1 VADYTAMRSR
11 AYGMYTPD
19 ADAAVHTLVERVR
32 GLPLDELAV
41 QLQEGL
47 ELIASMHP
55 EVRTDPL
62 VREVIADA
70 LRLHG

>member
-1 VADYTAMRSR
+1 MSAP
-11 AYGMYTPD
+11 AYGMYSPD

-32 GLPLDELAV
+32 GLPLDELIVELRAGV
-41 QLQEGL
+41 

-55 EVRTDPL
+55 EVREDAL

-70 LRLHG
+70 LQLGG

>member
-1 VADYTAMRSR
+1 MASP
-11 AYGMYTPD
+11 AYGMYSAD
-19 ADAAVHTLVERVR
+19 ADAAVHVLVKRVR

-41 QLQEGL
+41 QLAEGL

-62 VREVIADA
+62 VPEVIADA

>member
-1 VADYTAMRSR
+1 MAWP
-11 AYGMYTPD
+11 AYGMYSAD

-32 GLPLDELAV
+32 DLPLDELVVELRAGV
-41 QLQEGL
+41 

-55 EVRTDPL
+55 EVRDDGL

-70 LRLHG
+70 LQLCG

>member
-1 VADYTAMRSR
+1 VADYTAMASP
-11 AYGMYTPD
+11 AYGMYSAD
-19 ADAAVHTLVERVR
+19 ADAAVHVLVERVR

-41 QLQEGL
+41 ELASGL

-62 VREVIADA
+62 VPEVIADA

>member
-1 VADYTAMRSR
+1 MATP
-11 AYGMYTPD
+11 AYGMYSSD
-19 ADAAVHTLVERVR
+19 ANAAVHVLVERVR
-32 GLPLDELAV
+32 DLPLDELAAE
-41 QLQEGL
+41 LQAGL
-47 ELIASMHP
+47 ELIASLHP